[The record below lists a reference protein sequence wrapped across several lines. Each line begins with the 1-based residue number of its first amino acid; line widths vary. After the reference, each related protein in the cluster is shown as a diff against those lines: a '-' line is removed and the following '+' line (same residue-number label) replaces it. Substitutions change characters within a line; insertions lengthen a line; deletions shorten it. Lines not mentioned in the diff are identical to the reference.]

1 MAIEVVI
8 RKEIKEYQEKIFFGF
23 SLRQV
28 IVIALALIVI
38 LPVGLLNHFI
48 WGYSIDDLGIVLKFF
63 TSPILSVGWIKK
75 NQLPL
80 EKYLLIRWRHLIA
93 TKHYPYQNAR
103 LEEDHEGISTRKISK
118 TEKYR
123 SEQGN

>member
-38 LPVGLLNHFI
+38 LPVGLVNHFI
-48 WGYSIDDLGIVLKFF
+48 WSYSIDDLGIVLMFF

-118 TEKYR
+118 TEKCR

>member
-48 WGYSIDDLGIVLKFF
+48 WGYSIDDLGIVLMFF

-75 NQLPL
+75 SV
-80 EKYLLIRWRHLIA
+80 
-93 TKHYPYQNAR
+93 TF
-103 LEEDHEGISTRKISK
+103 RKISPYPLAPS
-118 TEKYR
+118 YR
-123 SEQGN
+123 NKALSISKCSFGGRS

>member
-48 WGYSIDDLGIVLKFF
+48 WSYSIDDLGIVLMFF

-80 EKYLLIRWRHLIA
+80 EKYLFIRWRRLIA

-123 SEQGN
+123 SEKGN

>member
-38 LPVGLLNHFI
+38 LPVGLVNHFI
-48 WGYSIDDLGIVLKFF
+48 WSYSIDDLGIVLMFF

-93 TKHYPYQNAR
+93 KKHYPYQNAR

-118 TEKYR
+118 TEKCR

>member
-28 IVIALALIVI
+28 IVISLALIVT
-38 LPVGLLNHFI
+38 LPIGLLNHFI
-48 WGYSIDDLGIVLKFF
+48 WGYSIDDLGIVLMLF

-93 TKHYPYQNAR
+93 TKYYPYQNAR
-103 LEEDHEGISTRKISK
+103 LEEDHEGISARKISK

>member
-28 IVIALALIVI
+28 IVITLALIVI
-38 LPVGLLNHFI
+38 LPIGLLNHFI
-48 WGYSIDDLGIVLKFF
+48 WGYSIDDLGIVLMFL

-93 TKHYPYQNAR
+93 TKHYPCQNAR

>member
-48 WGYSIDDLGIVLKFF
+48 WGYSIDDLGIVLMFLLVRFYRWVGSKK
-63 TSPILSVGWIKK
+63 SV
-75 NQLPL
+75 
-80 EKYLLIRWRHLIA
+80 
-93 TKHYPYQNAR
+93 TF
-103 LEEDHEGISTRKISK
+103 RKISPYPLAPS
-118 TEKYR
+118 YR
-123 SEQGN
+123 NKALSISKCSFGGRS